1 MRYLNYQVVFKEV
14 PDEVTLSI
22 NITNCPYRCPGCHSP
37 YLQEDVGEE
46 LTFETLSYLIEKN
59 KGITCVCFMGGDRN
73 IYELLTFA
81 YFIKIKYGLKTAW
94 YSGMDTMPKRLIE
107 NVKDVFNYV
116 KIGSY
121 KKDRGG
127 LESMETNQQFFKIE
141 DSKLIEIKLW
151 K

>member
-59 KGITCVCFMGGDRN
+59 KGITCVCFMGGRQE
-73 IYELLTFA
+73 YL
-81 YFIKIKYGLKTAW
+81 
-94 YSGMDTMPKRLIE
+94 
-107 NVKDVFNYV
+107 
-116 KIGSY
+116 
-121 KKDRGG
+121 
-127 LESMETNQQFFKIE
+127 
-141 DSKLIEIKLW
+141 
-151 K
+151 

>member
-1 MRYLNYQVVFKEV
+1 MKYLNYQVVFKEV

-22 NITNCPYRCPGCHSP
+22 NITNCPYRCPGCHSS

-46 LTFETLSYLIEKN
+46 LTFETLSSLIEKH

-73 IYELLTFA
+73 IYKLLTFA
-81 YFIKIKYGLKTAW
+81 YFIKIKYGFKTAW
-94 YSGMDTMPKRLIE
+94 YSGMDTMPERLIE
-107 NVKDVFNYV
+107 DVKDVFNYV

-121 KKDRGG
+121 KKDKGG
-127 LESMETNQQFFKIE
+127 LESRETNQQFFKIE

>member
-1 MRYLNYQVVFKEV
+1 MKYLNYQVVFKEV

-22 NITNCPYRCPGCHSP
+22 NITNCPYRCPGCHSS

-46 LTFETLSYLIEKN
+46 LTFETLSSLIEKH
-59 KGITCVCFMGGDRN
+59 KGITCVCFMGGDKN
-73 IYELLTFA
+73 ITELLTFSS
-81 YFIKIKYGLKTAW
+81 FIKIKYGFKTAW
-94 YSGMDTMPKRLIE
+94 YSGMDTMPERLIE
-107 NVKDVFNYV
+107 NVKDVLNYV

>member
-1 MRYLNYQVVFKEV
+1 MKYLNYQVVFKEV

-22 NITNCPYRCPGCHSP
+22 NITNCPYRCPGCHSS

-46 LTFETLSYLIEKN
+46 LTYETLSSLIEKN

-107 NVKDVFNYV
+107 DVKDVFNYV

>member
-37 YLQEDVGEE
+37 YLQEDVGGE

>member
-22 NITNCPYRCPGCHSP
+22 NITNCPYRCPGCHSS

-46 LTFETLSYLIEKN
+46 LTFETLSFLIEKH

-73 IYELLTFA
+73 IYKLLTFA

-94 YSGMDTMPKRLIE
+94 YSGMDTMPERLIE

-127 LESMETNQQFFKIE
+127 LESRKTNQQFFKIE

>member
-46 LTFETLSYLIEKN
+46 LTFETLSSLIEKH

-73 IYELLTFA
+73 TYKLLTFA
-81 YFIKIKYGLKTAW
+81 YFIKIEYGLKTAW
-94 YSGMDTMPKRLIE
+94 YSGMDTMPERLIE
-107 NVKDVFNYV
+107 NVKDVLNYV

-127 LESMETNQQFFKIE
+127 LESRETNQQFFKVE

>member
-37 YLQEDVGEE
+37 YLQEDVGGE
-46 LTFETLSYLIEKN
+46 LTFEALSYLIEKH

-107 NVKDVFNYV
+107 NVKDVLNYV

-127 LESMETNQQFFKIE
+127 LESRETNQQFFKIE

>member
-22 NITNCPYRCPGCHSP
+22 NITNCPYRCPGCHSS

-46 LTFETLSYLIEKN
+46 LTFETLSSLIEKH

-73 IYELLTFA
+73 TYKLLTFA
-81 YFIKIKYGLKTAW
+81 YFIKIEYGLKTAW
-94 YSGMDTMPKRLIE
+94 YSGMDTMPERLIE
-107 NVKDVFNYV
+107 NVKDVLNYV

-127 LESMETNQQFFKIE
+127 LESRETNQQFFKVE

>member
-1 MRYLNYQVVFKEV
+1 MKYLNYQVVFKEV